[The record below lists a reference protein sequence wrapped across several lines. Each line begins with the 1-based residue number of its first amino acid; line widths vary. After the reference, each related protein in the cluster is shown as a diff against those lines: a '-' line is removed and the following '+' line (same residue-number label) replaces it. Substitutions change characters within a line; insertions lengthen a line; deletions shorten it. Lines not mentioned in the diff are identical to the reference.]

1 MYHFHL
7 RARPSTASEGPRPW
21 GRPQLEALED
31 RLVPSIAEGTILV
44 SNSPANDYARGQT
57 SYPSGIIG
65 VDPNTGMPIAISV
78 GAIYQVPQDVKEA
91 PANTPNVP

>member
-1 MYHFHL
+1 
-7 RARPSTASEGPRPW
+7 
-21 GRPQLEALED
+21 LEALED

-44 SNSPANDYARGQT
+44 PNSPANDYARGQT

-91 PANTPNVP
+91 PANTPNVPTNALFVADIQAGSQEQGAII